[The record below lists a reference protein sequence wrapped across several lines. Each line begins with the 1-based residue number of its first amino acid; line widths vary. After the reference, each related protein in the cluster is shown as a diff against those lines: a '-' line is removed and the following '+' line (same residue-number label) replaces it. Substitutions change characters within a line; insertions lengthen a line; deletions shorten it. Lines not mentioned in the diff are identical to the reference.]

1 MTRKRK
7 ALTRLRDARGR
18 LRDIEAARTAQA
30 AARREQ
36 EERGLAVANRDL
48 VSAVV
53 RACDQLARARAIG
66 EVEAVHDELGA
77 HRGDVELARRRVLAA
92 EATRRAAADQLGR
105 RERELRTTERALD
118 MATSAERR
126 ELDRREQLMVDD
138 LVGARLSRSDP

>member
-36 EERGLAVANRDL
+36 EERGLIAANRDL

-53 RACDQLARARAIG
+53 NACERMARARAIG
-66 EVEAVHDELGA
+66 ELEAAHEEVGTARDNVEF
-77 HRGDVELARRRVLAA
+77 ARRQVMAA
-92 EATRRAAADQLGR
+92 EASRRAAADQLGR

-118 MATSAERR
+118 RVTSAERR

-138 LVGARLSRSDP
+138 LVGARLARSDS